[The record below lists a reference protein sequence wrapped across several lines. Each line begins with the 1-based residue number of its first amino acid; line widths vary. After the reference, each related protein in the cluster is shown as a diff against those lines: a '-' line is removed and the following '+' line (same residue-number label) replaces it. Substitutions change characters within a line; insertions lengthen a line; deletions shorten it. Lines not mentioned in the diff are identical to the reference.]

1 MPLSNVVL
9 TGVNTWRTEML
20 NNFPHEII
28 INGVYFS
35 PLLLVFILAFI
46 ATLITTTIFNKLRL
60 SQFILHIPL
69 GFIAILVLY
78 IVLIDTYF
86 IKI

>member
-1 MPLSNVVL
+1 MINK
-9 TGVNTWRTEML
+9 
-20 NNFPHEII
+20 FPHEII

-46 ATLITTTIFNKLRL
+46 ASLLTTGILNKLKL
-60 SQFILHIPL
+60 SQYILHIPL
-69 GFIAILVLY
+69 GFLSILTLY
-78 IVLIDTYF
+78 VVLIDTYF

>member
-1 MPLSNVVL
+1 MI
-9 TGVNTWRTEML
+9 

-35 PLLLVFILAFI
+35 PLLLVFIMALI
-46 ATLITTTIFNKLRL
+46 ATIITTVVLNKLRI

-69 GFIAILVLY
+69 GFLAILTLY
-78 IVLIDTYF
+78 ILLIDTYF

>member
-1 MPLSNVVL
+1 M
-9 TGVNTWRTEML
+9 T

-35 PLLLVFILAFI
+35 PLLLVFVMAFI
-46 ATLITTTIFNKLRL
+46 ATIITTAILNKLRI

-69 GFIAILVLY
+69 GFLAILTLY
-78 IVLIDTYF
+78 ILLIDTYF
-86 IKI
+86 MKI

>member
-1 MPLSNVVL
+1 
-9 TGVNTWRTEML
+9 ML
-20 NNFPHEII
+20 NSFPHEIM

-46 ATLITTTIFNKLRL
+46 ASLITTTLLNKLKL
-60 SQFILHIPL
+60 SKYIMHPPL
-69 GFIAILVLY
+69 AFVAIIVLY
-78 IVLIDTYF
+78 VVLIDNYF

>member
-1 MPLSNVVL
+1 MS
-9 TGVNTWRTEML
+9 

-28 INGVYFS
+28 FNGVYFS
-35 PLLLVFILAFI
+35 PLLIVFMMALMASLLTTAIL
-46 ATLITTTIFNKLRL
+46 NKLKI

-69 GFIAILVLY
+69 GFLAIMTLY

-86 IKI
+86 MKI

>member
-1 MPLSNVVL
+1 MTNP
-9 TGVNTWRTEML
+9 
-20 NNFPHEII
+20 FAHELI

-35 PLLLVFILAFI
+35 PLLLVSILAFI
-46 ATLITTTIFNKLRL
+46 ATIITTAILNKLKL
-60 SQFILHIPL
+60 SQYILHLPL
-69 GFIAILVLY
+69 GFVSIFTLY